1 MRVVTAGSLIIVLFL
16 SLMTLS
22 MKNPDIE
29 GFSLRAYQAHDV
41 VDDSYDYRGEQAA
54 LEARKQTRRHEYVK
68 AQLEQKRAELQ
79 RSQDMADSNNEDD
92 PSNERQQAQTH
103 NAQGMSY
110 VARVV
115 AACESGQRRGR
126 SPVVGTLSWQADN
139 PRTTAS
145 GAFQF
150 LDGTFQRLSASQGYA
165 RAKHA
170 PPHVQIAAFNELR
183 RKQGLSPWLA
193 SKSCWGPVLR

>member
-29 GFSLRAYQAHDV
+29 GFSLRAYQAHEI
-41 VDDSYDYRGEQAA
+41 VDEPWDYKGEQAA
-54 LEARKQTRRHEYVK
+54 LEARAQTRRHEYVK
-68 AQLEQKRAELQ
+68 ARIEREQA
-79 RSQDMADSNNEDD
+79 
-92 PSNERQQAQTH
+92 ERQRAQEAQESSDESQHTH
-103 NAQGMSY
+103 TQQTSEMPY
-110 VARVV
+110 TARVI
-115 AACESGQRRGR
+115 AACESGQRRSGR
-126 SPVVGTLSWQADN
+126 PVVGTLSWTADN

-150 LDGTFQRLSASQGYA
+150 LNGTFQRLSASQGYA

-170 PPHVQIAAFNELR
+170 PPHVQKAAFNELY
-183 RKQGLSPWLA
+183 RKRGLRPWLA
-193 SKSCWGPVLR
+193 SASCWRPVLR